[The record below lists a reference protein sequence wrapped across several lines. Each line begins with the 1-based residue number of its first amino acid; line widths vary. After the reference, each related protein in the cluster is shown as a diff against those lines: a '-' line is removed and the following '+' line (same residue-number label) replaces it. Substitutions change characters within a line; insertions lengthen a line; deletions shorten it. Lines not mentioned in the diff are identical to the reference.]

1 MQSVSTPLVGA
12 FAPRPLLLRRASDA
26 RLARL
31 AASGSEAAIAEIFE
45 RYHQALH
52 RYCFSIVGNAHDA
65 ADALQNTMVKA
76 LRSLPG
82 ETREIAL
89 RPWLYRVA
97 HNESISLLRV
107 RRADAELDAAAAV
120 SDPAA
125 AGLIDSRQ
133 ELRDLTADLGE
144 LTERQRAA
152 LLMRELG
159 DLEFAEVATALG
171 TSAAAVK
178 QSVYEARC
186 ALQAMQEGRAMSCDE
201 IRRALSDGDRRVLR
215 GARMRAHLR
224 GCGGCRD
231 FEVALHARPA
241 QLNAM
246 IPPLPLA
253 AAAAMLHG
261 GLGIGGGIGGGSAG
275 GGLAAGVAGG
285 TKAATGLTLGAKAA
299 AVVAVTATLGGGAAY
314 VVPAVRHAGGTTGG
328 SGATV
333 PAPAAVTT
341 RPAAA
346 TGTSATVSP
355 TGAIHRSASVAA
367 KQPATAPAGGATHPT
382 RPASPPA
389 ATGRPAESGRP
400 ATTPGSRP
408 SVSSR
413 GTSAAATGRKRAATA
428 KAKAKAATRS
438 RKPATLPARRP
449 AATPSKAAATR
460 PAAAASPQ
468 PPVSPAGAS
477 VTPPKGAGVTAAVTP
492 GPGAPGRP

>member
-1 MQSVSTPLVGA
+1 MQSVSTPLAGA
-12 FAPRPLLLRRASDA
+12 FAPRPLLLRRESDA
-26 RLARL
+26 RLVRL
-31 AASGSEAAIAEIFE
+31 AVAGSEAAIAEIFE

-52 RYCFSIVGNAHDA
+52 RYCYSIVGNAHDA

-97 HNESISLLRV
+97 HNESISLLRA
-107 RRADAELDAAAAV
+107 RCTDAELDAAAAV
-120 SDPAA
+120 GDPAA

-186 ALQAMQEGRAMSCDE
+186 ALQAMQQGRAMSCDE

-224 GCGGCRD
+224 ACAGCRD

-261 GLGIGGGIGGGSAG
+261 GLGIGGGSAG

-285 TKAATGLTLGAKAA
+285 AKATTGLTLGAKAA

-314 VVPAVRHAGGTTGG
+314 VVPAVRDPGATTGR

-333 PAPAAVTT
+333 AAPAAVTT

-346 TGTSATVSP
+346 TGTAGTVSP
-355 TGAIHRSASVAA
+355 AGAIRRSARAAA
-367 KQPATAPAGGATHPT
+367 KHPAAASSGAATHAAA
-382 RPASPPA
+382 PASPAA
-389 ATGRPAESGRP
+389 ATGRPAGSGRP
-400 ATTPGSRP
+400 TTTPGSRP
-408 SVSSR
+408 SAS
-413 GTSAAATGRKRAATA
+413 GHGKSAAAAGRKRAATA
-428 KAKAKAATRS
+428 KAKAKAKAK

-449 AATPSKAAATR
+449 AVTPSEPAASP

-468 PPVSPAGAS
+468 SPASPAGANG
-477 VTPPKGAGVTAAVTP
+477 TPPSGVATPAATP
-492 GPGAPGRP
+492 GPGAGGRP